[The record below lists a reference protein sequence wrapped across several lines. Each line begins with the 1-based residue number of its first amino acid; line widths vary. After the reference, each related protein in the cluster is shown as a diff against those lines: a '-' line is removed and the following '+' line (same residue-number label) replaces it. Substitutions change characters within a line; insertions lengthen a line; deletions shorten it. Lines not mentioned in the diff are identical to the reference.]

1 MKNIFLLYIL
11 LLISSFELNAS
22 IMPTEKQLGHIVKK
36 EINYKEENINYF
48 IYIPKNHK
56 KVNKDKEIILIFH
69 GNYSKSEDFL
79 NKTNLANE
87 LKNKDKSF
95 IVFES
100 SANNWFS
107 HKSKNEKDK
116 LFIEEMFNYIN
127 DRFNKI
133 TLIGYST
140 GGTLIN
146 ELLCKSFAKKI
157 SRVIVNNSSVTKND
171 INCKIKNLDYIFI
184 AGSLESYYGFD
195 KKNNEEY
202 LSILE
207 SKEYIR
213 RNLDCTSDFISLEIE
228 KEISDNTFA
237 QQYVHNCN
245 QKNGN
250 KFQYIQIEGMGN
262 NFINTVSDD
271 ILELKD
277 FEGLTNKD
285 IKIIEFIK

>member
-11 LLISSFELNAS
+11 LLISSFQLNAS
-22 IMPTEKQLGHIVKK
+22 IMPTDKQLGHIVKK

-146 ELLCKSFAKKI
+146 EFLCKSFAKKI